1 MSTPPPRVPGR
12 GAGAVPPRRPS
23 AAPLPSEA
31 LTQPIPAVGGTRR
44 ERQEAAAASRRDGG
58 RTGRR
63 AATNDRSDGRGT
75 GSRGAGGRGSGR
87 RGLRVF
93 IVLAVLASPFILG
106 AAWFGYQMRPGSEG
120 KAVTVT
126 ITKDMG
132 TSEVADLLAEKGI
145 IDSGLAFNV
154 WATIAGSGPYDA
166 GPYQMH
172 QGQGVRGA
180 LSVLKAGQQV
190 AAVPDVKLLLPPGL
204 TNTQI
209 AERVG
214 QIPGHTAA
222 KFLEIV
228 NSNTIR
234 SKYQPPEVTSLEGL
248 LFPDTYFIGAKESEE
263 AIARRLVARFDEIG
277 DKIGLGAAQSLT
289 PYQTV
294 VAASLIQTEAK
305 LAEDAPLISAVIRN
319 RIRDGMQLQID
330 STLCY
335 AKGGCPPSPSDADK
349 AIDSPYNTYKI
360 AGLPPTPIA
369 SVTEASLVA
378 ALNPSDVPYKFY
390 VVSDA
395 SGKHAFAT
403 TLEEHN
409 RNVAA
414 ARAKGLL

>member
-1 MSTPPPRVPGR
+1 VSAPPPRVPGR

-23 AAPLPSEA
+23 VAPPPSEA
-31 LTQPIPAVGGTRR
+31 LTQPIAAVGGTRR
-44 ERQEAAAASRRDGG
+44 ERQEAAAASRRQGG
-58 RTGRR
+58 RTGGGP
-63 AATNDRSDGRGT
+63 ATSDRSDGRRT
-75 GSRGAGGRGSGR
+75 GGRRSGR

-93 IVLAVLASPFILG
+93 IVLAVLAAPFILG
-106 AAWFGYQMRPGSEG
+106 AGWFAYQLRPGSEG
-120 KAVTVT
+120 KAVTIA

-132 TSEVADLLAEKGI
+132 TSEVADLLAEKGV

-154 WATIAGSGPYDA
+154 WATIAGSGPYDE
-166 GPYQMH
+166 GSYLMH

-190 AAVPDVKLLLPPGL
+190 AAVPDVKLFLPPGL

-222 KFLEIV
+222 KFLEVV

-248 LFPDTYFIGAKESEE
+248 LFPDTYFIGAQESEE

-277 DKIGLGAAQSLT
+277 DKIGLGNAQALT
-289 PYQTV
+289 PYETV